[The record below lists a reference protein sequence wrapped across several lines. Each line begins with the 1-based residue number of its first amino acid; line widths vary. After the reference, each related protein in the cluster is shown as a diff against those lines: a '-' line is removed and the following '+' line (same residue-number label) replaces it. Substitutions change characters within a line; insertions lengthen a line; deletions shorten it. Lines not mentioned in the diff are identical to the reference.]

1 MIVEY
6 IFIRLPKIN
15 RIYLFIDE
23 HLNLFKIDEG
33 DENRNTEEVD
43 RHQHTVNEK
52 KNKCILLK
60 NNTKNKQTTCR

>member
-1 MIVEY
+1 MEY

-23 HLNLFKIDEG
+23 HFKLI
-33 DENRNTEEVD
+33 RIIKLMKVMKVD
-43 RHQHTVNEK
+43 RSTIHRKWEK
-52 KNKCILLK
+52 KNKSILLK

>member
-1 MIVEY
+1 M
-6 IFIRLPKIN
+6 N
-15 RIYLFIDE
+15 
-23 HLNLFKIDEG
+23 LNLFKIDEG

>member
-23 HLNLFKIDEG
+23 HLQLHLNLFRIDEG

-43 RHQHTVNEK
+43 RHQHTVNGKKQQVYSFEK
-52 KNKCILLK
+52 
-60 NNTKNKQTTCR
+60 